1 MPKGMPCLRTSTPA
15 WQGILTCWF
24 TRARQ
29 ACSLRWSGE
38 FGRACPGELFPTIDL
53 TRLPL
58 KPDFPNRI
66 KLCGIGL
73 GIGLALGTLL
83 TGGAEYLDDRIHDE
97 KALEELLPVP
107 MLSETP
113 VITTQA
119 EKRRQQ
125 RRLWLTW
132 VLAGFVFATILAGSA
147 VSLLWG

>member
-1 MPKGMPCLRTSTPA
+1 
-15 WQGILTCWF
+15 
-24 TRARQ
+24 
-29 ACSLRWSGE
+29 
-38 FGRACPGELFPTIDL
+38 
-53 TRLPL
+53 
-58 KPDFPNRI
+58 
-66 KLCGIGL
+66 
-73 GIGLALGTLL
+73 
-83 TGGAEYLDDRIHDE
+83 LDDRIHDE

-147 VSLLWG
+147 VLLWG